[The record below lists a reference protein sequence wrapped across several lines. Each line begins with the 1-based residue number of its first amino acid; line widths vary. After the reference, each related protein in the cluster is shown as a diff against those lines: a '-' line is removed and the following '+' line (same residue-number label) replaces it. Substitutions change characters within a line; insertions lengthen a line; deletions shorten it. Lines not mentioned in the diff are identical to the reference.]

1 MKKWVRKKGR
11 VAAGV
16 SISLHAAVYLSL
28 VAGGFF
34 TLLSSYTRQG
44 DVTDVMVYDA
54 GDVGG
59 SGGENDQ
66 STPSVSRAEKPP
78 LIGEVPQSG
87 GGVALNAAAPEPIDT
102 VNAAPA
108 DDQAIIVVGAA
119 IPAARP
125 DQMADTSSDNVGE
138 NTLQP
143 VGAAL
148 SAARSG
154 TDGTGRNHDNGTGTG
169 RGTHSGSGTGG
180 GHAGGITV
188 PDVLA
193 DFLDRIRED
202 LPVKLSEARNTSQPD
217 TSQPAAVPDE
227 TPPEVPPRQSNTTV
241 ITAQEM
247 DSHHD
252 VTVQDAL
259 QRVTGVT
266 VNEMVPGVSSYVKL
280 NGDDRVLILVDGQS
294 LANAQGSGYGRGS
307 VDLTTL
313 PGVGAIDHIEVTKG
327 SGSVR
332 YGSGAVG
339 GVINIVTKKGN
350 RNESSL
356 DAYTGSWGSHGLTLT
371 NEGRAGKT
379 SWLLNGSIRERQY
392 FGFPNGMPTDSS
404 HADYHDAS
412 AFLRINQELNGH
424 NSLTFETSHDDFH
437 GHSATF
443 WARGWYRK
451 AGFYKGKYS
460 EEKAITE
467 AEAKRTPKD
476 KLVDRRED
484 YWYPNKN
491 KVVERLINNYSL
503 TWKFQTD
510 KDTPGFLRY
519 FNDYQRTYWKNHYFT
534 RSQGLEWQ
542 NNWQLGPHQHLTA
555 GAEWTEDMGTNYEAH
570 YIDKKRHNQAFYA
583 EDALTFG
590 KFTVTPGLRWDN
602 SSTYGVHQTPRL
614 AMNYKANKDFNVYTS
629 WGRVFSPPRLN
640 DQFYITSTSHGNE
653 NLQPEEG
660 YTQTLG
666 FQYQAGPKTSLEG
679 SIFHSNLENVIRW
692 NRTSSY
698 SEAENLNEEDKRG
711 FELTWKQKVNDKWDY
726 EGGYSY
732 IRTKVDKGAGLT
744 FDTTYNQPNG
754 YHAGIHYHSGKWQ
767 AGADMTAGTGR
778 NDTYYRNNSYVVWNV
793 SASYSPDAAT
803 TMYVK
808 VNNLNDEAYD
818 LYHNYP
824 AAGRNWQVGVK
835 KKF

>member
-1 MKKWVRKKGR
+1 MKPWKGKR
-11 VAAGV
+11 GRIAAGASV
-16 SISLHAAVYLSL
+16 SLHAAVYLAL
-28 VAGGFF
+28 AAGGFF
-34 TLLSSYTRQG
+34 TLFQQYTRQAG
-44 DVTDVMVYDA
+44 VTEVMVYNAEDLAGAGGRDA
-54 GDVGG
+54 AGNDEDQGGAADLDSSAGVSGTLTNGEAASPSLDEVGTAADGLTYEVISQASREKAASTG
-59 SGGENDQ
+59 SG
-66 STPSVSRAEKPP
+66 TVSRPP
-78 LIGEVPQSG
+78 ALAGKPQSASQSGRDSG
-87 GGVALNAAAPEPIDT
+87 GTGRAAGPGKNEAAAP
-102 VNAAPA
+102 A
-108 DDQAIIVVGAA
+108 G
-119 IPAARP
+119 
-125 DQMADTSSDNVGE
+125 
-138 NTLQP
+138 TLQ
-143 VGAAL
+143 
-148 SAARSG
+148 
-154 TDGTGRNHDNGTGTG
+154 
-169 RGTHSGSGTGG
+169 
-180 GHAGGITV
+180 V
-188 PDVLA
+188 PDAVA
-193 DFLDRIRED
+193 DILDALRKKI
-202 LPVKLSEARNTSQPD
+202 PVKLSEAKI
-217 TSQPAAVPDE
+217 
-227 TPPEVPPRQSNTTV
+227 VPPTPAIPPSQSNTTV
-241 ITAQEM
+241 ITAENMEAHQ
-247 DSHHD
+247 DT
-252 VTVQDAL
+252 TVQQAL

-266 VNEMVPGVSSYVKL
+266 VNEMVPGISSYVKL

-307 VDLTTL
+307 VDLASL
-313 PGVGAIDHIEVTKG
+313 PGIGAIDHIEVTKG

-339 GVINIVTKKGN
+339 GVINIVTKKGD
-350 RNESSL
+350 RRESSL
-356 DAYTGSWGSHGLTLT
+356 DAYTGSWGMHGYTLT
-371 NEGRAGKT
+371 DSGRAGAT
-379 SWLLNGSIRERQY
+379 SWLVSGSLEQREY
-392 FGFPNGMPTDSS
+392 YAFPHGANTDHSRGDIAKKS
-404 HADYHDAS
+404 LSLRLDQDLTDQTSLTVKAYHQDYH
-412 AFLRINQELNGH
+412 GH
-424 NSLTFETSHDDFH
+424 GSTYKADP
-437 GHSATF
+437 A
-443 WARGWYRK
+443 GWYLTANKPIDRLVND
-451 AGFYKGKYS
+451 YS
-460 EEKAITE
+460 VTYHFK
-467 AEAKRTPKD
+467 K
-476 KLVDRRED
+476 
-484 YWYPNKN
+484 
-491 KVVERLINNYSL
+491 
-503 TWKFQTD
+503 QTAQ
-510 KDTPGFLRY
+510 PGFLRY
-519 FNDYQRTYWKNHYFT
+519 FNDYQRTYWSNHYFT
-534 RSQGLEWQ
+534 RTQGLEWQ
-542 NNWQLGPHQHLTA
+542 DNWQLGSHQHVTA
-555 GAEWTEDMGTNYEAH
+555 GAEWTEDMGTNYEAN

-726 EGGYSY
+726 EAGYSY
-732 IRTKVDKGAGLT
+732 IHTKVDQGKGDGLVY
-744 FDTTYNQPNG
+744 DMSYNQPNG
-754 YHAGIHYHSGKWQ
+754 YHAGVHYHSGKWQ

-793 SASYSPDAAT
+793 SASYSPDAVT

>member
-1 MKKWVRKKGR
+1 MKPWKGKR
-11 VAAGV
+11 GRIAAGASV
-16 SISLHAAVYLSL
+16 SLHAAVYLAL
-28 VAGGFF
+28 AAGGFF
-34 TLLSSYTRQG
+34 TLFQQYTRQAG
-44 DVTDVMVYDA
+44 VTEVMVYNAEDLAGAGGRDA
-54 GDVGG
+54 AGSDEDQGGAADLDSSAGVSGTLTNGEAASPGLDEVGTAADGLTYEFISQASREKAASTG
-59 SGGENDQ
+59 SG
-66 STPSVSRAEKPP
+66 TISRPP
-78 LIGEVPQSG
+78 ALAGKPQSASQSGRDSG
-87 GGVALNAAAPEPIDT
+87 GTVRAAGPGKNEAAAP
-102 VNAAPA
+102 A
-108 DDQAIIVVGAA
+108 G
-119 IPAARP
+119 
-125 DQMADTSSDNVGE
+125 
-138 NTLQP
+138 TLQ
-143 VGAAL
+143 
-148 SAARSG
+148 
-154 TDGTGRNHDNGTGTG
+154 
-169 RGTHSGSGTGG
+169 
-180 GHAGGITV
+180 V
-188 PDVLA
+188 PDAVA
-193 DFLDRIRED
+193 DILDALRKKF
-202 LPVKLSEARNTSQPD
+202 PVKLSEAKT
-217 TSQPAAVPDE
+217 
-227 TPPEVPPRQSNTTV
+227 VPPTPAIPPSQSNTTV
-241 ITAQEM
+241 ITAENMEAHQ
-247 DSHHD
+247 DT
-252 VTVQDAL
+252 TVQQAL

-266 VNEMVPGVSSYVKL
+266 INEMVPGISSYVKL

-307 VDLTTL
+307 VDLASL
-313 PGVGAIDHIEVTKG
+313 PGIGAIDHIEVTKG

-339 GVINIVTKKGN
+339 GVINIVTKKGD
-350 RNESSL
+350 RRESSL
-356 DAYTGSWGSHGLTLT
+356 DAYTGSWGMHGYTLT
-371 NEGRAGKT
+371 DSGRAGAT
-379 SWLLNGSIRERQY
+379 SWLVSGSLEQREY
-392 FGFPNGMPTDSS
+392 YAFPHGANTDHSRGDIAKKS
-404 HADYHDAS
+404 LSLRLDQDLTDQTSLTVKAYHQDYH
-412 AFLRINQELNGH
+412 GH
-424 NSLTFETSHDDFH
+424 GSTYKADP
-437 GHSATF
+437 A
-443 WARGWYRK
+443 GWYLTANKPIDRLVND
-451 AGFYKGKYS
+451 YS
-460 EEKAITE
+460 VTYHFK
-467 AEAKRTPKD
+467 K
-476 KLVDRRED
+476 
-484 YWYPNKN
+484 
-491 KVVERLINNYSL
+491 
-503 TWKFQTD
+503 QTAQ
-510 KDTPGFLRY
+510 PGFLRY
-519 FNDYQRTYWKNHYFT
+519 FNDYQRTYWSNHYFT
-534 RSQGLEWQ
+534 RTQGLEWQ
-542 NNWQLGPHQHLTA
+542 DNWQLGSHQHVTA

-590 KFTVTPGLRWDN
+590 KFTVTPGLRWDRN
-602 SSTYGVHQTPRL
+602 STFGSHQTPRL

-666 FQYQAGPKTSLEG
+666 FQYQAGPKTVLEG
-679 SIFHSNLENVIRW
+679 SVFHSNLQHVIRW
-692 NRTSSY
+692 NRAVMPH
-698 SEAENLNEEDKRG
+698 EAENLDEEDKRG

>member
-1 MKKWVRKKGR
+1 MKPWKGKR
-11 VAAGV
+11 GRIAAGASV
-16 SISLHAAVYLSL
+16 SLHAAVYLAL
-28 VAGGFF
+28 AAGGFF
-34 TLLSSYTRQG
+34 TLFQQYTRQAG
-44 DVTDVMVYDA
+44 VTEVMVYNAEDLAGAGGRDA
-54 GDVGG
+54 AGTDEDLGGTADPEGRAEASGAMAVGEVASTNPDEMG
-59 SGGENDQ
+59 TAADGMTYGTISQAHREGGASTGAGTVSRPPALAGKPQSASQSGRDSGG
-66 STPSVSRAEKPP
+66 TGRAAGPGKNE
-78 LIGEVPQSG
+78 
-87 GGVALNAAAPEPIDT
+87 AAAP
-102 VNAAPA
+102 A
-108 DDQAIIVVGAA
+108 G
-119 IPAARP
+119 
-125 DQMADTSSDNVGE
+125 
-138 NTLQP
+138 TLQ
-143 VGAAL
+143 
-148 SAARSG
+148 
-154 TDGTGRNHDNGTGTG
+154 
-169 RGTHSGSGTGG
+169 
-180 GHAGGITV
+180 V
-188 PDVLA
+188 PDAVA
-193 DFLDRIRED
+193 DILDALRKKF
-202 LPVKLSEARNTSQPD
+202 PVKLSEAKI
-217 TSQPAAVPDE
+217 
-227 TPPEVPPRQSNTTV
+227 VPPTPAIPPSQSNTTV
-241 ITAQEM
+241 ITAENMEAHQ
-247 DSHHD
+247 DT
-252 VTVQDAL
+252 TVQQAL

-266 VNEMVPGVSSYVKL
+266 VNEMVPGISSYVKL

-307 VDLTTL
+307 VDLASL
-313 PGVGAIDHIEVTKG
+313 PGIGAIDHIEVTKG

-339 GVINIVTKKGN
+339 GVINIVTKKGD
-350 RNESSL
+350 RRESSL
-356 DAYTGSWGSHGLTLT
+356 DAYTGSWGMHGYTLT
-371 NEGRAGKT
+371 DSGRAGAT
-379 SWLLNGSIRERQY
+379 SWLVSGSLEQREY
-392 FGFPNGMPTDSS
+392 YAFPHGANTDHSRGDIAKKS
-404 HADYHDAS
+404 LSLRLDQDLTDQTSLTVKAYHQDYH
-412 AFLRINQELNGH
+412 GH
-424 NSLTFETSHDDFH
+424 GSTYKANP
-437 GHSATF
+437 A
-443 WARGWYRK
+443 GWYLTANKPIDRLVND
-451 AGFYKGKYS
+451 YS
-460 EEKAITE
+460 VTYHFK
-467 AEAKRTPKD
+467 K
-476 KLVDRRED
+476 
-484 YWYPNKN
+484 
-491 KVVERLINNYSL
+491 
-503 TWKFQTD
+503 QTAQ
-510 KDTPGFLRY
+510 PGFLRY
-519 FNDYQRTYWKNHYFT
+519 FNDYQRTYWSNHYFT
-534 RSQGLEWQ
+534 RTQGLEWQ
-542 NNWQLGPHQHLTA
+542 DNWQLDSHQHVTA

-614 AMNYKANKDFNVYTS
+614 AMNYKANDAFNVYAS

>member
-1 MKKWVRKKGR
+1 MKPWKGKR
-11 VAAGV
+11 GRIAAGASV
-16 SISLHAAVYLSL
+16 SLHAAVYLAL
-28 VAGGFF
+28 AAGGFF
-34 TLLSSYTRQG
+34 TLFQQYTRQAG
-44 DVTDVMVYDA
+44 VTEVMVYNAEDLGGAGGRDA
-54 GDVGG
+54 AGTDEDLGG
-59 SGGENDQ
+59 AADPEGRAEASGAMAAGEVASTNPDEMGTAADGMTYGTISQARREGGASTGAGTVSRPPSLAGKPQSASQSGRDSGG
-66 STPSVSRAEKPP
+66 TVRAAGPGKNE
-78 LIGEVPQSG
+78 
-87 GGVALNAAAPEPIDT
+87 AAAP
-102 VNAAPA
+102 A
-108 DDQAIIVVGAA
+108 G
-119 IPAARP
+119 
-125 DQMADTSSDNVGE
+125 
-138 NTLQP
+138 TLQ
-143 VGAAL
+143 
-148 SAARSG
+148 
-154 TDGTGRNHDNGTGTG
+154 
-169 RGTHSGSGTGG
+169 
-180 GHAGGITV
+180 V
-188 PDVLA
+188 PDAVA
-193 DFLDRIRED
+193 DILDALRKKF
-202 LPVKLSEARNTSQPD
+202 PVKLSEAKI
-217 TSQPAAVPDE
+217 
-227 TPPEVPPRQSNTTV
+227 VPPTPAIPPSQSNTTV
-241 ITAQEM
+241 ITAANMEAHQ
-247 DSHHD
+247 DT
-252 VTVQDAL
+252 TVQQAL

-266 VNEMVPGVSSYVKL
+266 VNEMVPGISSYVKL

-307 VDLTTL
+307 VDLASL
-313 PGVGAIDHIEVTKG
+313 PGIGAIDHIEVTKG

-392 FGFPNGMPTDSS
+392 FGFPNGMNTDHSRGDIAKKS
-404 HADYHDAS
+404 LSLRLDQDLTDQTSLTVKAYHQDYH
-412 AFLRINQELNGH
+412 GH
-424 NSLTFETSHDDFH
+424 GSTYKADP
-437 GHSATF
+437 A
-443 WARGWYRK
+443 GWYLTANKPIDRLVND
-451 AGFYKGKYS
+451 YS
-460 EEKAITE
+460 VTYHFK
-467 AEAKRTPKD
+467 K
-476 KLVDRRED
+476 
-484 YWYPNKN
+484 
-491 KVVERLINNYSL
+491 
-503 TWKFQTD
+503 QTAQ
-510 KDTPGFLRY
+510 PGFLRY
-519 FNDYQRTYWKNHYFT
+519 FNDYQRTYWSNHYFT
-534 RSQGLEWQ
+534 RTQGLEWQ
-542 NNWQLGPHQHLTA
+542 DNWQLGSHQHVTA

-590 KFTVTPGLRWDN
+590 KFTVTPGLRWDRN
-602 SSTYGVHQTPRL
+602 STFGSHQTPRL
-614 AMNYKANKDFNVYTS
+614 AMNYKANDAFNVYAS

-640 DQFYITSTSHGNE
+640 DQFYMTTSRGQITSQGNE

-660 YTQTLG
+660 YTETLG
-666 FQYQAGPKTSLEG
+666 FQYQAGPKTVLEG
-679 SIFHSNLENVIRW
+679 SVFHSNLQHVIRW
-692 NRTSSY
+692 NRAVMPH
-698 SEAENLNEEDKRG
+698 EAENLDEEDKRG

-808 VNNLNDEAYD
+808 VNTLNDEAYD

>member
-1 MKKWVRKKGR
+1 MKPWKGKR
-11 VAAGV
+11 GRIAAGASV
-16 SISLHAAVYLSL
+16 SLHAAVYLAL
-28 VAGGFF
+28 AAGGFF
-34 TLLSSYTRQG
+34 TLFQQYTRQAG
-44 DVTDVMVYDA
+44 VTEVMVYNAEDLAGAGGRDA
-54 GDVGG
+54 AGSDEDQGGAADLDSSAGVSGTLTNGEAASPSLDEVGTAADGLTYEVISQASREKAASTGSTG
-59 SGGENDQ
+59 SG
-66 STPSVSRAEKPP
+66 TVSRPP
-78 LIGEVPQSG
+78 ALAGKPQSASQSGRDSG
-87 GGVALNAAAPEPIDT
+87 GTGRAAGLGKNEAAAP
-102 VNAAPA
+102 A
-108 DDQAIIVVGAA
+108 G
-119 IPAARP
+119 
-125 DQMADTSSDNVGE
+125 
-138 NTLQP
+138 TLQ
-143 VGAAL
+143 
-148 SAARSG
+148 
-154 TDGTGRNHDNGTGTG
+154 
-169 RGTHSGSGTGG
+169 
-180 GHAGGITV
+180 V
-188 PDVLA
+188 PDAVA
-193 DFLDRIRED
+193 DILDALRKKF
-202 LPVKLSEARNTSQPD
+202 PVKLSEAKIVPST
-217 TSQPAAVPDE
+217 PAI
-227 TPPEVPPRQSNTTV
+227 PPSQSNTTV
-241 ITAQEM
+241 ITAENMEAHQ
-247 DSHHD
+247 DT
-252 VTVQDAL
+252 TVQQAL

-266 VNEMVPGVSSYVKL
+266 VNEMVPGISSYVKL

-307 VDLTTL
+307 VDLASL
-313 PGVGAIDHIEVTKG
+313 PGIGAIDHIEVTKG

-339 GVINIVTKKGN
+339 GVINIVTKKGD
-350 RNESSL
+350 RRESSL
-356 DAYTGSWGSHGLTLT
+356 DAYTGSWGMHGYTLT
-371 NEGRAGKT
+371 DSGRAGAT
-379 SWLLNGSIRERQY
+379 SWLVSGSLEQREY
-392 FGFPNGMPTDSS
+392 YAFPHGANTDHSRGDIAKKS
-404 HADYHDAS
+404 LSLRLDQDLTDQTSLTVKAYHQDYH
-412 AFLRINQELNGH
+412 GH
-424 NSLTFETSHDDFH
+424 GSTYKADP
-437 GHSATF
+437 A
-443 WARGWYRK
+443 GWYLTANKPIDRLVND
-451 AGFYKGKYS
+451 YS
-460 EEKAITE
+460 VTYHFK
-467 AEAKRTPKD
+467 K
-476 KLVDRRED
+476 
-484 YWYPNKN
+484 
-491 KVVERLINNYSL
+491 
-503 TWKFQTD
+503 QTAQ
-510 KDTPGFLRY
+510 PGFLRY
-519 FNDYQRTYWKNHYFT
+519 FNDYQRTYWSNHYFT
-534 RSQGLEWQ
+534 RTQGLEWQ
-542 NNWQLGPHQHLTA
+542 DNWQLGSHQHVTA

-590 KFTVTPGLRWDN
+590 KFTVTPGLRWDRN
-602 SSTYGVHQTPRL
+602 STFGSHQTPRL

-666 FQYQAGPKTSLEG
+666 FQYQAGPKTVLEG
-679 SIFHSNLENVIRW
+679 SVFHSNLQHVIRW
-692 NRTSSY
+692 NRAVMPH
-698 SEAENLNEEDKRG
+698 EAENLDEEDKRG

>member
-28 VAGGFF
+28 AAGGFF

-44 DVTDVMVYDA
+44 DVTDIMVYDA

-125 DQMADTSSDNVGE
+125 DQTADTSSDNVGE
-138 NTLQP
+138 NTPQP

-188 PDVLA
+188 PAVLA
-193 DFLDRIRED
+193 DFLDRIREN
-202 LPVKLSEARNTSQPD
+202 LPVTLSEAEKAPQPD
-217 TSQPAAVPDE
+217 TSQPAAALDE
-227 TPPEVPPRQSNTTV
+227 APPEVPPKQSNTTIV
-241 ITAQEM
+241 TAREM
-247 DSHHD
+247 EAHHD

-280 NGDDRVLILVDGQS
+280 NGDDRVLILVDGQN

-339 GVINIVTKKGN
+339 GVINIVTKKGD
-350 RNESSL
+350 RSEATL
-356 DAYTGSWGSHGLTLT
+356 DAYTGSWGRHGLTLT
-371 NEGRAGKT
+371 HEGRAGKT
-379 SWLLNGSIRERQY
+379 SWLFNGSIKERQY

-404 HADYHDAS
+404 HADYHNTS
-412 AFLRINQELNGH
+412 AFLRVNQELKGH
-424 NSLTFETSHDDFH
+424 NRLTFETSHDDFH

-443 WARGWYRK
+443 WARG
-451 AGFYKGKYS
+451 KYGR
-460 EEKAITE
+460 I
-467 AEAKRTPKD
+467 
-476 KLVDRRED
+476 DRRAD
-484 YWYPNKN
+484 YWYPREN

-519 FNDYQRTYWKNHYFT
+519 FNDYQRTHWTNHYFT

-542 NNWQLGPHQHLTA
+542 NNWQLGPYQHLTA

-570 YIDKKRHNQAFYA
+570 YFDKKRHNQAIYL

-590 KFTVTPGLRWDN
+590 KFTLTPGLRWDN

-614 AMNYKANKDFNVYTS
+614 AMNYKANKAFNVYAS
-629 WGRVFSPPRLN
+629 WSRVFSPPRLN

-726 EGGYSY
+726 EAGYSY
-732 IRTKVDKGAGLT
+732 IHTKVDQGKGDGLVY
-744 FDTTYNQPNG
+744 DTSYNQPNG
-754 YHAGIHYHSGKWQ
+754 YHAGVHYQSGKWQ
-767 AGADMTAGTGR
+767 AAVDMTAGTGR
-778 NDTYYRNNSYVVWNV
+778 NDTYYRNNSYVVWNA
-793 SASYSPDAAT
+793 SASYAPDKST
-803 TMYVK
+803 TIYAR
-808 VNNLNDEAYD
+808 VNNFNDESYD

-824 AAGRNWQVGVK
+824 AAGRNWQIGVK

>member
-1 MKKWVRKKGR
+1 MKPWKGKR
-11 VAAGV
+11 GRIAAGASV
-16 SISLHAAVYLSL
+16 SLHAAVYLAL
-28 VAGGFF
+28 AAGGFF
-34 TLLSSYTRQG
+34 TLFQQYTRQAG
-44 DVTDVMVYDA
+44 VTEVMVYNAEDLAGAGGRDA
-54 GDVGG
+54 AGTDEDLGGAADPEGRAEASGAMAAGEVASTNPDEMGTAADGMTYGTISQARREGGASTG
-59 SGGENDQ
+59 SG
-66 STPSVSRAEKPP
+66 TVSRPP
-78 LIGEVPQSG
+78 ALAGKPQSASQSGRDSG
-87 GGVALNAAAPEPIDT
+87 GTVRAAGPGKNEAAAP
-102 VNAAPA
+102 A
-108 DDQAIIVVGAA
+108 G
-119 IPAARP
+119 
-125 DQMADTSSDNVGE
+125 
-138 NTLQP
+138 TLQ
-143 VGAAL
+143 
-148 SAARSG
+148 
-154 TDGTGRNHDNGTGTG
+154 
-169 RGTHSGSGTGG
+169 
-180 GHAGGITV
+180 V
-188 PDVLA
+188 PDAVA
-193 DFLDRIRED
+193 DILDALREK
-202 LPVKLSEARNTSQPD
+202 LPTRLSEAKT
-217 TSQPAAVPDE
+217 
-227 TPPEVPPRQSNTTV
+227 VPPTPAIPPSQSNTTV
-241 ITAQEM
+241 ITAENMEAHQ
-247 DSHHD
+247 DT
-252 VTVQDAL
+252 TVQQAL

-266 VNEMVPGVSSYVKL
+266 VNEMVPGISSYVKL

-307 VDLTTL
+307 VDLASL
-313 PGVGAIDHIEVTKG
+313 PGIGAIDHIEVTKG

-339 GVINIVTKKGN
+339 GVINIVTKKGD
-350 RNESSL
+350 RRESSL
-356 DAYTGSWGSHGLTLT
+356 DAYTGSWGMHGYTLT
-371 NEGRAGKT
+371 DSGRAGAT
-379 SWLLNGSIRERQY
+379 SWLVSGSLEQREY
-392 FGFPNGMPTDSS
+392 YAFPHGANTDHSRGDIAKKS
-404 HADYHDAS
+404 LSLRLDQDLTDQTSLTVKAYHQDYH
-412 AFLRINQELNGH
+412 GH
-424 NSLTFETSHDDFH
+424 GSTYKADP
-437 GHSATF
+437 A
-443 WARGWYRK
+443 GWYLTANKPIDRLVND
-451 AGFYKGKYS
+451 YS
-460 EEKAITE
+460 VTYHFK
-467 AEAKRTPKD
+467 K
-476 KLVDRRED
+476 
-484 YWYPNKN
+484 
-491 KVVERLINNYSL
+491 
-503 TWKFQTD
+503 QTAQ
-510 KDTPGFLRY
+510 PGFLRY
-519 FNDYQRTYWKNHYFT
+519 FNDYQRTYWSNHYFT
-534 RSQGLEWQ
+534 RTQGLEWQ
-542 NNWQLGPHQHLTA
+542 DNWQLGSHQHVTA

-614 AMNYKANKDFNVYTS
+614 AMNYKANDAFNIYAS

>member
-1 MKKWVRKKGR
+1 MKPWKGKR
-11 VAAGV
+11 GRIAAGASV
-16 SISLHAAVYLSL
+16 SLHAAVYLVL
-28 VAGGFF
+28 AAGGFF
-34 TLLSSYTRQG
+34 TLFQQYTRQAG
-44 DVTDVMVYDA
+44 VTEVMVYNAEDLAGAGGRDA
-54 GDVGG
+54 AGTDEDLGG
-59 SGGENDQ
+59 AADPEGRAEASDAMAAGEVASTNPDEMGTAADGMTYGTISQARREGGASTGAGTVSRPPALAGKPQSASQSGRDSGG
-66 STPSVSRAEKPP
+66 TGRAAGPGKNE
-78 LIGEVPQSG
+78 
-87 GGVALNAAAPEPIDT
+87 AAAP
-102 VNAAPA
+102 A
-108 DDQAIIVVGAA
+108 G
-119 IPAARP
+119 
-125 DQMADTSSDNVGE
+125 
-138 NTLQP
+138 TLQ
-143 VGAAL
+143 
-148 SAARSG
+148 
-154 TDGTGRNHDNGTGTG
+154 
-169 RGTHSGSGTGG
+169 
-180 GHAGGITV
+180 V
-188 PDVLA
+188 PDAVA
-193 DFLDRIRED
+193 DILDALRKKFPI
-202 LPVKLSEARNTSQPD
+202 KLSEAKT
-217 TSQPAAVPDE
+217 
-227 TPPEVPPRQSNTTV
+227 VPPTPAIPPSQSNTTV
-241 ITAQEM
+241 ITAENMEAHQ
-247 DSHHD
+247 DT
-252 VTVQDAL
+252 TVQQAL

-266 VNEMVPGVSSYVKL
+266 VNEMVPGISSYVKL

-307 VDLTTL
+307 VDLASL
-313 PGVGAIDHIEVTKG
+313 PGIGAIDHIEVTKG

-339 GVINIVTKKGN
+339 GVINIVTKKGD
-350 RNESSL
+350 RRESSL
-356 DAYTGSWGSHGLTLT
+356 DAYTGSWGMHGYTLT
-371 NEGRAGKT
+371 DSGRAGAT
-379 SWLLNGSIRERQY
+379 SWLVSGSLEQREY
-392 FGFPNGMPTDSS
+392 YAFPHGANTDHSRGDIS
-404 HADYHDAS
+404 KKSLSLRLDQDLTDQTSLTVKAYHQDYH
-412 AFLRINQELNGH
+412 GH
-424 NSLTFETSHDDFH
+424 GSTYKANP
-437 GHSATF
+437 A
-443 WARGWYRK
+443 GWYLTANKPIDRLVND
-451 AGFYKGKYS
+451 YS
-460 EEKAITE
+460 VTYHFK
-467 AEAKRTPKD
+467 K
-476 KLVDRRED
+476 
-484 YWYPNKN
+484 
-491 KVVERLINNYSL
+491 
-503 TWKFQTD
+503 QTAQ
-510 KDTPGFLRY
+510 PGFLRY
-519 FNDYQRTYWKNHYFT
+519 FNDYQRTYWSNHYFT
-534 RSQGLEWQ
+534 RTQGLEWQ
-542 NNWQLGPHQHLTA
+542 DNWQLDSHQHVTA

>member
-1 MKKWVRKKGR
+1 MKPWKGKR
-11 VAAGV
+11 GRIAAGASV
-16 SISLHAAVYLSL
+16 SLHAAVYLAL
-28 VAGGFF
+28 AAGGFF
-34 TLLSSYTRQG
+34 TLFQQYTRQAG
-44 DVTDVMVYDA
+44 VTEVMVYNAEDLAGAGGRDA
-54 GDVGG
+54 AGSDEDQGGAADLDSSAGVSGTLTNGEAASPGLDEVGTAADGLTYEVISQASREKAASTG
-59 SGGENDQ
+59 SG
-66 STPSVSRAEKPP
+66 TVSRPP
-78 LIGEVPQSG
+78 ALAGKPQSASQSGRDSG
-87 GGVALNAAAPEPIDT
+87 GTVRAAGPGKNEAAAP
-102 VNAAPA
+102 A
-108 DDQAIIVVGAA
+108 G
-119 IPAARP
+119 
-125 DQMADTSSDNVGE
+125 
-138 NTLQP
+138 TLQ
-143 VGAAL
+143 
-148 SAARSG
+148 
-154 TDGTGRNHDNGTGTG
+154 
-169 RGTHSGSGTGG
+169 
-180 GHAGGITV
+180 V
-188 PDVLA
+188 PDAVA
-193 DFLDRIRED
+193 DILDALRKKFPI
-202 LPVKLSEARNTSQPD
+202 KLSEAKI
-217 TSQPAAVPDE
+217 
-227 TPPEVPPRQSNTTV
+227 VPPTPAIPPSQSNTTV
-241 ITAQEM
+241 ITAENMEAHQ
-247 DSHHD
+247 DT
-252 VTVQDAL
+252 TVQQAL

-266 VNEMVPGVSSYVKL
+266 VNEMVPGISSYVKL

-307 VDLTTL
+307 VDLASL
-313 PGVGAIDHIEVTKG
+313 PGIGAIDHIEVTKG

-339 GVINIVTKKGN
+339 GVINIVTKKGD
-350 RNESSL
+350 RRESSL
-356 DAYTGSWGSHGLTLT
+356 DAYTGSWGMHGYTLT
-371 NEGRAGKT
+371 DSGRAGAT
-379 SWLLNGSIRERQY
+379 SWLVSGSLEQREY
-392 FGFPNGMPTDSS
+392 YAFPHGANTDHSRGDIAKKS
-404 HADYHDAS
+404 LSLRLDQDLTDQTSLTVKAYHQDYH
-412 AFLRINQELNGH
+412 GH
-424 NSLTFETSHDDFH
+424 GSTYKADP
-437 GHSATF
+437 A
-443 WARGWYRK
+443 GWYLTANKPIDRLVND
-451 AGFYKGKYS
+451 YS
-460 EEKAITE
+460 VTYHFK
-467 AEAKRTPKD
+467 K
-476 KLVDRRED
+476 
-484 YWYPNKN
+484 
-491 KVVERLINNYSL
+491 
-503 TWKFQTD
+503 QTAQ
-510 KDTPGFLRY
+510 PGFLRY
-519 FNDYQRTYWKNHYFT
+519 FNDYQRTYWSNHYFT
-534 RSQGLEWQ
+534 RTQGLEWQ
-542 NNWQLGPHQHLTA
+542 DNWQLGSHQHVTA

-590 KFTVTPGLRWDN
+590 KFTVTPGLRWDRN
-602 SSTYGVHQTPRL
+602 STFGSHQTPRL

-666 FQYQAGPKTSLEG
+666 FQYQAGPKTVLEG
-679 SIFHSNLENVIRW
+679 SVFHSNLQHVIRW
-692 NRTSSY
+692 NRAVMPH
-698 SEAENLNEEDKRG
+698 EAENLDEEDKRG